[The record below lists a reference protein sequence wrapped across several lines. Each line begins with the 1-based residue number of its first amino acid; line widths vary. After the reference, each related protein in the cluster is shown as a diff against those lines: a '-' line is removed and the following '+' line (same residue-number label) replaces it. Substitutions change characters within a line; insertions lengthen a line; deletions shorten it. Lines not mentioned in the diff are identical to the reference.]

1 MRSVFTA
8 RSTAMARIPLTPA
21 AGTPPR
27 GLLAEGV
34 FLASRS
40 LDSAAPTPRAAT
52 ARTAY
57 AVRAATRTTPNSVWS
72 AAGIAVL
79 GSTSSACIA
88 WGGEHRT
95 HTVPAPPW
103 LLAVADRHLEAALDR
118 LTVCA
123 NNLSVRR
130 GSRWQA
136 VHPGTDGRAAVLGS
150 VAATDLSDWVV
161 ATCSAGITVQ
171 DLIARIHRR
180 YPTADRSKARTALAH
195 LVRTGLL
202 LTDLLPEDLRV
213 DPLQHLAD
221 RLGTQHPLSPA
232 LLELRAQ
239 LHEADR
245 HRAGSNRRLQL
256 LRQAR
261 ALADDLH
268 LVEHPF
274 TVDTVLTDTLRIPAT
289 VGERA
294 AEAAS
299 LLWHI
304 GHRTGPL
311 QQWTRRFTE
320 LFGRTR
326 LVPLL
331 EAVDPV
337 AGVGPPAPED
347 AIGAGSA
354 LDGGR
359 ARHLAALHSNA
370 LVRGLLEIALSD
382 DDVRQLLAGG
392 DSVPPATAEIH
403 VRLVRQPDGTFTLV
417 VGPHAAQ
424 DAGSAAARMS
434 HLLPVLRPAPTPP
447 GVGQAVV
454 AEIVCRPLTGRTAAL
469 TSECGTLAHR
479 IPVGVPPRDGD
490 LLPEDLA
497 IASTGIGLVLWSRQ
511 LGAPVRPVLLS
522 RITRDLLPPAAQ
534 LLHLLGHAGE
544 RPWHPFTW
552 THVLP
557 YASYTPRVTFR
568 GTVLAPQRWTLPDAL
583 IRAAVR
589 RETWTAHL
597 EAWIAAARPQLPGTV
612 LAEESDRHLLIDLT
626 DPEHREILRRS
637 VAAGA
642 RTLAEAIGYTPD
654 HAPVEA
660 PGGRHLLELVVP
672 LDRRSPPPAP
682 VSLSPRTGAR
692 PRRSD
697 HMTTRDGWVSVA
709 LAVPAVHQ
717 DAALAQL
724 PPLPG
729 TRLSYWLRYRT
740 DALGPHLRV
749 RAHSTA
755 ASPMEVFDALSDW
768 AAKLADQGLS
778 DGLLHMEP
786 YLRETRRYG
795 GEAAIERAEQVFA
808 ADSALALGSLHLDE
822 IGRLVLAART
832 IQAIATTLCPSG
844 AHEAARGAALTAF
857 ERPRREQARALTGK
871 PSDADPFS
879 TREQAHR
886 AALSSLAA
894 ALAPHVATAVTSDVI
909 HMHCNRLLGLDA
921 GAERIAR
928 SLALDLLHRR

>member
-8 RSTAMARIPLTPA
+8 RSTTMARIPLTPT
-21 AGTPPR
+21 AGTPPP
-27 GLLAEGV
+27 GLLTEGV
-34 FLASRS
+34 FLTSRS
-40 LDSAAPTPRAAT
+40 LANAAPTPRAAT

-57 AVRAATRTTPNSVWS
+57 ALRAATRTTPNSVWS
-72 AAGIAVL
+72 AAGLAVL
-79 GSTSSACIA
+79 DGTTTASIA
-88 WGGEHRT
+88 WSGEHRT

-103 LLAVADRHLEAALDR
+103 LLAVADQHLEAALDR

-123 NNLSVRR
+123 NNLAVRR
-130 GSRWQA
+130 GTRWQA
-136 VHPGTDGRAAVLGS
+136 VHSGTDGGQAVRGS
-150 VAATDLSDWVV
+150 VAATDLSNWVL
-161 ATCSAGITVQ
+161 ATCSARITVQ
-171 DLIARIHRR
+171 DLIARIHQR
-180 YPTADRSKARTALAH
+180 YPSAGRSKARTALVH

-221 RLGTQHPLSPA
+221 RLGNPHPLSPT
-232 LLELRAQ
+232 LLELRG
-239 LHEADR
+239 LLREADG
-245 HRAGSNRRLQL
+245 HRAGSSRRLQL

-268 LVEHPF
+268 LVEQPF
-274 TVDTVLTDTLRIPAT
+274 TVDTVLADDLHIPAT

-311 QQWTRRFTE
+311 QQWTRRFIE

-337 AGVGPPAPED
+337 AGAGAPAPED
-347 AIGAGSA
+347 AIGAVSA
-354 LDGGR
+354 LDEAR
-359 ARHLAALHSNA
+359 ARHLAALHSDA
-370 LVRGLLEIALSD
+370 LLRGMPEISLSD
-382 DDVRQLLAGG
+382 DDVRQLVALG

-424 DAGSAAARMS
+424 DAGSAAARLS
-434 HLLPVLRPAPTPP
+434 HLLPAPRPAPTSP
-447 GVGQAVV
+447 GVSRAVV
-454 AEIVCRPLTGRTAAL
+454 AEIVCRPLTARTAAL
-469 TSECGTLAHR
+469 TSECGTLPHR
-479 IPVGVPPRDGD
+479 IPVGVPIRGGD
-490 LLPEDLA
+490 LLPDDLA
-497 IASTGIGLVLWSRQ
+497 IASTGTGLVLWSRQ
-511 LGAPVRPVLLS
+511 LAAPVRPVLLS

-557 YASYTPRVTFR
+557 YASYSPRVTFR
-568 GTVLAPQRWTLPDAL
+568 GTVLAPQRWMLPDAL
-583 IRAAVR
+583 VQAAVR
-589 RETWTAHL
+589 RETWTARL
-597 EAWIAAARPQLPGTV
+597 EAWIAAVRPQLPGVV

-637 VAAGA
+637 VAGGA
-642 RTLAEAIGYTPD
+642 RTLAEALGYTPA

-660 PGGRHLLELVVP
+660 PDGRHLLELVVP

-682 VSLSPRTGAR
+682 VTLNPRTGAR

-697 HMTTRDGWVSVA
+697 HMTTRDGWLSVA

-729 TRLSYWLRYRT
+729 TRLSYWLCYRT

-749 RAHSTA
+749 RAHSTE
-755 ASPMEVFDALSDW
+755 ASPFEVIDALSDW
-768 AAKLADQGLS
+768 AAELADQGLS
-778 DGLLHMEP
+778 DGLLHVEP
-786 YLRETRRYG
+786 YLRT
-795 GEAAIERAEQVFA
+795 
-808 ADSALALGSLHLDE
+808 
-822 IGRLVLAART
+822 
-832 IQAIATTLCPSG
+832 P
-844 AHEAARGAALTAF
+844 
-857 ERPRREQARALTGK
+857 
-871 PSDADPFS
+871 
-879 TREQAHR
+879 
-886 AALSSLAA
+886 
-894 ALAPHVATAVTSDVI
+894 
-909 HMHCNRLLGLDA
+909 
-921 GAERIAR
+921 
-928 SLALDLLHRR
+928 